1 MIDRLDDIYNWA
13 ARCLKMAGMQYVL
26 EFTHEP
32 FPGNPSLVGHSL
44 KIDKGAWFQ
53 GAITMYTD
61 ADGRLK
67 YDVDKMLGG
76 RYSMK
81 ESLTQD
87 NFKDKIQEAVEY
99 VLGRRINMDREAGLV
114 TNPVIATN
122 IRNEYYITCDI
133 DGQKQLR
140 KPLKNHDRDNFI
152 QKSYNCNEY
161 YLDEFKYEL
170 IEKYFK
176 TELALARNQS
186 ESRGIGR

>member
-53 GAITMYTD
+53 GAITMYGD

-99 VLGRRINMDREAGLV
+99 VLGRRINMDRE
-114 TNPVIATN
+114 
-122 IRNEYYITCDI
+122 
-133 DGQKQLR
+133 
-140 KPLKNHDRDNFI
+140 
-152 QKSYNCNEY
+152 S
-161 YLDEFKYEL
+161 
-170 IEKYFK
+170 
-176 TELALARNQS
+176 
-186 ESRGIGR
+186 